1 MKKSKVVLVMWS
13 VMVLLS
19 ACGPTRNDDIGQ
31 SVEKQIRENEKSLE
45 EHKHKNVKVSP
56 DKYTWYIKDYVGRN
70 LASFGYTS
78 MGGNRV
84 DTYGDGYLKIV
95 FVNEQGTYIDINNEA
110 KLKKYVV
117 TGQNITP
124 DTEMKYVF
132 EKDEEGKEL
141 DRLIEHQTYEEIVLS
156 VKLVKESG
164 RSEKEVQA
172 IKGSPDK
179 YTQYIRDYTGRNVAD
194 CGYVSMA
201 GDFRDSY
208 GASNVKLILIP
219 EDGSYIDISDE
230 EVLKEYKVAK
240 QSVDPNTEMKLEFI
254 KNENGDE
261 YSNLVE
267 NQNISEIE
275 LHVTKI
281 SK

>member
-1 MKKSKVVLVMWS
+1 MKKSKVVLVMCS
-13 VMVLLS
+13 VIVLLS
-19 ACGPTRNDDIGQ
+19 ACGPTRSDDMGK
-31 SVEKQIRENEKSLE
+31 SVEKQTEENEKSSE
-45 EHKHKNVKVSP
+45 EHKPKNVKVSP

-78 MGGNRV
+78 MGGDRM
-84 DTYGDGYLKIV
+84 DTYGEGYLKLV
-95 FVNEQGTYIDINNEA
+95 FVNGQGTYINIDDEEE
-110 KLKKYVV
+110 LKKYVV
-117 TGQNITP
+117 INQNITP

-132 EKDEEGKEL
+132 EKDEGGKEL
-141 DRLIEHQTYEEIVLS
+141 DGLIEHQTYEEIVLS
-156 VKLVKESG
+156 IKLVKESG
-164 RSEKEVQA
+164 KSEKDVLE
-172 IKGSPDK
+172 IKASPDK
-179 YTQYIRDYTGRNVAD
+179 YTQYIRDYTGRNLAT

-208 GASNVKLILIP
+208 GAANVKLILIP

-230 EVLKEYKVAK
+230 EVLKEYKVTQ
-240 QSVDPNTEMKLEFI
+240 QSIEPNTEMKLEFM
-254 KNENGDE
+254 KNGNGDE

-275 LHVTKI
+275 LYVTKI